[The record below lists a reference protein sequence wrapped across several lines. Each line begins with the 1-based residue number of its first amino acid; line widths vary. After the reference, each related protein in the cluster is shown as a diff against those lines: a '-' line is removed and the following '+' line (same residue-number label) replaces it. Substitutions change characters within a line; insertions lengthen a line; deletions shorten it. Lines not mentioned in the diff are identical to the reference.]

1 MGGQG
6 TVEKVWKCLTE
17 ENKDVRKGSW
27 TNKEVSETS
36 SPSSAT
42 AVPFSRAVSSP
53 LPLSDSIR
61 TIDPLSHLS

>member
-27 TNKEVSETS
+27 TNKEVRPLVLRPPL
-36 SPSSAT
+36 PSHFL
-42 AVPFSRAVSSP
+42 VPF
-53 LPLSDSIR
+53 LPR
-61 TIDPLSHLS
+61 FR